1 MTMRE
6 DTHDYRTLFLGELP
20 LMDVRAP
27 VEFQKGAFPHAVN
40 LPLMN
45 DQERHEVGV
54 CYKRHGPDAAIS
66 LGHKLVGGSIR
77 AERIAAWVKFA
88 LAHPDGYLYCFRGG
102 HRSRIVQ
109 EWLSAEL
116 GFRYPRV
123 LGGYKAMRAFLL
135 ETTERA
141 VAECGLTVL
150 GGMTGT
156 GKTEVLQQLDNALD
170 LEAYA
175 HHRGSSFG
183 SHASAQPSQ
192 IDFENRLSID
202 ILRKRDSGYDTL
214 VVEDE
219 SRIIGSRNLPLSL
232 YQVMQARPMVW
243 LEDTLRNRIERILKD
258 YVVDLRAEYLALYG
272 PEEGASQYALRL
284 RQNLDKIVRRLG
296 GERHQR
302 LAAMMDAALDEQA
315 RSGSC
320 ELHREWIEGLLTHY
334 YDPMYVYQRERK
346 SSRIVFTGTHEAVVE
361 YLRRQTPASAQP
373 QSQAV
378 V

>member
-1 MTMRE
+1 MRE

-27 VEFQKGAFPHAVN
+27 IEFQKGAFPHAVN

-54 CYKRHGPDAAIS
+54 CYKRHGQESAVA
-66 LGHKLVGGSIR
+66 LGHKLVSGDIR
-77 AERIAAWVKFA
+77 AERIAAWVQFA
-88 LAHPDGYLYCFRGG
+88 QANPDGYLYCFRGG
-102 HRSRIVQ
+102 HRSRIAQ

-116 GFRYPRV
+116 GLRYPRV
-123 LGGYKAMRAFLL
+123 VGGYKAMRTYLL
-135 ETTERA
+135 GTMEQA
-141 VAECGLTVL
+141 VAECSFTVL

-156 GKTEVLQQLDNALD
+156 GKTEVLNLLDNALD

-175 HHRGSSFG
+175 NHRGSSFG

-192 IDFENRLSID
+192 IDFENRLGIE
-202 ILRKRDSGYDTL
+202 ILRKRHLGHDAL

-219 SRIIGSRNLPLSL
+219 SRIIGSRNLPLVL
-232 YQVMQARPMVW
+232 YQDMQTRPMVW
-243 LEDTLRNRIERILKD
+243 LEDTLPNRIERILKD
-258 YVVDLRAEYLALYG
+258 YVIDLRAEYLALFG
-272 PEEGASQYALRL
+272 PETGASKYALRL
-284 RQNLDKIVRRLG
+284 RQNLDSIMRRLG

-302 LAAMMDAALDEQA
+302 LAAMMDAALCEQA

-320 ELHREWIEGLLTHY
+320 ERHREWIEGLLTHY

-346 SSRIVFTGTHEAVVE
+346 ASRIVFTGTHDEVVE
-361 YLRRQTPASAQP
+361 YLRRQARQGRQP
-373 QSQAV
+373 KSQALA
-378 V
+378 